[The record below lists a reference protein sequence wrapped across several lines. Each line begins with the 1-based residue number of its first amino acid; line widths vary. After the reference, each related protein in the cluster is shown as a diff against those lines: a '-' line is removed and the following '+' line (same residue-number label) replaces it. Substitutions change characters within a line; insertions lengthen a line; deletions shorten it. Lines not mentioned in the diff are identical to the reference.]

1 MLWAH
6 MPAQRCVYARAASIC
21 WHGEPIDQT
30 LTPDDRRSVPRPL
43 SAHRRC
49 ATSRQLSTTYGAA
62 LTPPR
67 TKSSTH
73 SPCRE
78 RRSSRA
84 EALAGSHVA
93 AHCRACAWQAPSM
106 TCTMRPT
113 PSKAS
118 AHPAPGC
125 HGQTAGASHRRACM
139 DGTSRHRLARLR
151 LYQQRPPL
159 ELCVMRGLATRA
171 SSSHGTDGPR
181 AYLAAFLSWVNFF
194 LHWSLEREP
203 TTAATFSHR
212 FSEPSG

>member
-30 LTPDDRRSVPRPL
+30 LTPDDRRSVLRPL
-43 SAHRRC
+43 AAHRRC

-106 TCTMRPT
+106 TCNHATDPFQGKCAPRARVSRPNRWGVASQSVYGWHLS
-113 PSKAS
+113 PPPRKAATLPTAS
-118 AHPAPGC
+118 PPGIVC
-125 HGQTAGASHRRACM
+125 DERAGNQ
-139 DGTSRHRLARLR
+139 GELISRH
-151 LYQQRPPL
+151 
-159 ELCVMRGLATRA
+159 
-171 SSSHGTDGPR
+171 
-181 AYLAAFLSWVNFF
+181 
-194 LHWSLEREP
+194 
-203 TTAATFSHR
+203 
-212 FSEPSG
+212 